1 MESKPNICPSC
12 GFIKEYPEKTLCYF
26 CYWRGN
32 FGTMKM
38 LTLDILE
45 KSANRLTTDEILDE
59 LNRRSFIG
67 KVVKA
72 KSLKEN
78 LRRYKQLGL
87 ITGRKKRVVKHY
99 RGRQKLE
106 LKLTLKGRKALKRY
120 WKNWSMG
127 LLVPI
132 KFKGKTKKMKQ
143 EFKARASGIRG
154 KIGKVY
160 DTFEFI
166 LPERRKL

>member
-1 MESKPNICPSC
+1 MELKSNVCPSC
-12 GFIKEYPEKTLCYF
+12 GFIKDYPEKTLCFF

-38 LTLDILE
+38 LTLDILD
-45 KSANRLTTDEILDE
+45 KSAKRLTKDEILDE
-59 LNRRSFIG
+59 LNRMPFIG
-67 KVVKA
+67 KVVRSN
-72 KSLKEN
+72 SLKEN

-87 ITGRKKRVVKHY
+87 ITGRKTRVVKHY

-106 LKLTLKGRKALKRY
+106 LKLTLKGKKALKRY

-132 KFKGKTKKMKQ
+132 KFKGKTKKMTQ
-143 EFKARASGIRG
+143 DFKARASGIRG

-160 DTFEFI
+160 DTFGFI

>member
-1 MESKPNICPSC
+1 MESKSNICPSC
-12 GFIKEYPEKTLCYF
+12 GFIKEHSEKTLCLY
-26 CYWRGN
+26 CYWRSN

-38 LTLDILE
+38 LTLDIVD
-45 KSANRLTTDEILDE
+45 KSAKRLTLDEILDE
-59 LNRRSFIG
+59 LNRMPFIG

-72 KSLKEN
+72 ESLKEN

-87 ITGRKKRVVKHY
+87 ITGRKRRVVKHY

-106 LKLTLKGRKALKRY
+106 MKLTLKGKKALKRY
-120 WKNWSMG
+120 WKNWNMG

-132 KFKGKTKKMKQ
+132 KFKGKTKKMKRD
-143 EFKARASGIRG
+143 FKARASEIRG

>member
-1 MESKPNICPSC
+1 MESKSNLCPSC
-12 GFIKEYPEKTLCYF
+12 GFIKEHPEKTLCFF

-38 LTLDILE
+38 LTLYILD
-45 KSANRLTTDEILDE
+45 KSTKRLTLDEILDE
-59 LNRRSFIG
+59 LNGMPFIG

-72 KSLKEN
+72 NSLKEN

-87 ITGRKKRVVKHY
+87 ITGRKRRVLKHY
-99 RGRQKLE
+99 PGRKKLE
-106 LKLTLKGRKALKRY
+106 MKLTMKGKKALKRY
-120 WKNWSMG
+120 WKNWGMG

-132 KFKGKTKKMKQ
+132 KFKGKTKKMTQ

-160 DTFEFI
+160 GTFEFI

>member
-1 MESKPNICPSC
+1 MELKSNICPSC
-12 GFIKEYPEKTLCYF
+12 GFIKEHPEKTLCFF

-38 LTLDILE
+38 LTLNVLV
-45 KSANRLTTDEILDE
+45 KSAKRLTLDEIVDE
-59 LNRRSFIG
+59 LNRMPFIG
-67 KVVKA
+67 KAVKA
-72 KSLKEN
+72 ESLKEN

-87 ITGRKKRVVKHY
+87 ITGRKRRVVKHY

-106 LKLTLKGRKALKRY
+106 LKLTLKGKRALKRY

-132 KFKGKTKKMKQ
+132 IFKGKTKRITQ
-143 EFKARASGIRG
+143 DFKARASGIRG

>member
-1 MESKPNICPSC
+1 
-12 GFIKEYPEKTLCYF
+12 
-26 CYWRGN
+26 
-32 FGTMKM
+32 MKM
-38 LTLDILE
+38 LTLDILD
-45 KSANRLTTDEILDE
+45 KSAKRLTRDEILDE
-59 LNRRSFIG
+59 LNRMPFIG

-72 KSLKEN
+72 ESLKEN

-87 ITGRKKRVVKHY
+87 ITGRKRRVVKHY

-106 LKLTLKGRKALKRY
+106 LKLTLKGKKALKRY

-132 KFKGKTKKMKQ
+132 KFKGKTKKMTQ
-143 EFKARASGIRG
+143 DFKARASGIRG

-160 DTFEFI
+160 DTFDFI

>member
-1 MESKPNICPSC
+1 MELKSNICPSC
-12 GFIKEYPEKTLCYF
+12 GFLKEHSEKTLCFF

-38 LTLDILE
+38 LTLDIVD
-45 KSANRLTTDEILDE
+45 KSAKRLTRDEILNE
-59 LNRRSFIG
+59 LNRMPFIG

-72 KSLKEN
+72 ESLKEN

-87 ITGRKKRVVKHY
+87 ITGRKRRVVKHY

-106 LKLTLKGRKALKRY
+106 SKLTLKGKRALKRY

-132 KFKGKTKKMKQ
+132 KFKGKNKKMTQ
-143 EFKARASGIRG
+143 DFKARASGIRG
-154 KIGKVY
+154 KIGRVY
-160 DTFEFI
+160 DNFKFV